1 MEKENEVKK
10 RSPNF
15 TLEEKENLLS
25 IVTKYK
31 SIIENKKTG
40 AFYIQK
46 KKEAWATITKKYNS
60 ICTTG
65 PRAEAMLKHL
75 YNNMKHRAR
84 KVSASENKQKYIE
97 EVLTDHNVQ
106 SAVAYENLPEGDSQ
120 LADDVEES
128 LAPSTVNI
136 CDLKKKWIDEKKN
149 IKKTGGGTFVPTLTD
164 ADHQILSILD
174 DQIRPDENPYDEAAE
189 YFGETVEVHVL
200 NTDEEPISVP
210 EPKPEPEPKSVAERT
225 PKKVITFKKKR
236 VIDLK
241 PDCTKKSA
249 EILKKI
255 YFRKKI
261 DLTFYQKK
269 LKC

>member
-46 KKEAWATITKKYNS
+46 KKKPGPQLPKN
-60 ICTTG
+60 TT
-65 PRAEAMLKHL
+65 
-75 YNNMKHRAR
+75 
-84 KVSASENKQKYIE
+84 ASKQKYIE

-149 IKKTGGGTFVPTLTD
+149 IKKTGGGTFFPTLTD

-189 YFGETVEVHVL
+189 YFGETVEVQVL